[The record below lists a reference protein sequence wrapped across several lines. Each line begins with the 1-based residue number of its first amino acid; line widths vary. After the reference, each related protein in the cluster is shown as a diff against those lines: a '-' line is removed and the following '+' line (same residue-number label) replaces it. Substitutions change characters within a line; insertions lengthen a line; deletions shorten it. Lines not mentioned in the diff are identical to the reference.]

1 MSDTAA
7 LEKQSIDAAF
17 GDTIQKA
24 FGILVEEQVNPDTG
38 GKEQAGERFAVAL
51 NDAREARRI
60 ALEKC
65 GGTTSDP
72 IAAAKS
78 EKAQSKKKS

>member
-1 MSDTAA
+1 MSDTTA
-7 LEKQSIDAAF
+7 LEKQSIDAGF

-24 FGILVEEQVNPDTG
+24 FGILVEELANPDTG

-51 NDAREARRI
+51 NDAREARKI

-65 GGTTSDP
+65 GDTISDP
-72 IAAAKS
+72 IAAKT

>member
-1 MSDTAA
+1 MSDTTA

-17 GDTIQKA
+17 ADTIQKA
-24 FGILVEEQVNPDTG
+24 FGILVEELVNPDVG

-51 NDAREARRI
+51 DDAREARRI

-65 GGTTSDP
+65 GGTTSAP
-72 IAAAKS
+72 LAAAKP
-78 EKAQSKKKS
+78 EKVQSKKRS